1 MADYHVYF
9 GIENINLNATQKSQ
23 LIVALKALGP
33 ATHPKPCMLNH
44 WRVRLD
50 GNAVFFEALFDE
62 TKITVQAF
70 KNYLGT
76 IFGINPALITSA
88 NTTQH
93 FGGHS
98 TLVVTFTY
106 NAVNYL
112 RVALFGYAGGWP
124 SYAFSHDEV
133 LGYLKLNQMAWEML
147 EA

>member
-1 MADYHVYF
+1 MAENHCYF
-9 GIENINLNATQKSQ
+9 GIENINLNATQKAQ
-23 LIVALKALGP
+23 LVAALKTLGL
-33 ATHPKPCMLNH
+33 ATHPRPCMLNH
-44 WRVRLD
+44 SRVRLD
-50 GNAVFFEALFDE
+50 GDAAIFEALFDE
-62 TKITVQAF
+62 TKITIQAF
-70 KNYLGT
+70 KNFLGT
-76 IFGINPALITSA
+76 IFGVSPSLISNT

-112 RVALFGYAGGWP
+112 RVALFGYTGGWP
-124 SYAFSHDEV
+124 SYVFSHDEV